1 MASADYIY
9 YFTKNT
15 FKKTLYG
22 EIQKGFNMGLVI
34 DGTKDSL
41 KVQVISFSN
50 TEIEPY
56 TICWHEKTNTWWV
69 VAHDKVERDT
79 NENGFIYTHNVQLLG
94 AIELLNARDLT
105 DCGFNQNA
113 YSISDII
120 FRLCRLSNWEFAND
134 NRLSIEIL
142 SSQLD
147 DNMKVDYMK
156 TFENYTLLSALRE
169 FLDGYNCDV
178 KLTFD
183 MQIDQETW
191 GDNNYH
197 LSVASFN
204 IVPKTGRSNKTPY
217 SESEFKDIRETKT
230 MDKNSFGTTVIS
242 NAENVVSTKT
252 KTYPSTGAVRLSGS
266 QYEINAENAFIRLPS
281 NIFKVNWVRAFF
293 PITIYIEMRIVGA
306 LGDTRLFTGSYTFYS
321 FDENMVNT
329 TYEKIITDAYDY
341 MAQAQTFDDATYKQG
356 FELLVEHYKENKD
369 SILKPILLGGRSTLY
384 SGWKFNPVDGSFGAP
399 DNNDDFYFT
408 MIYRSYNNSTHISP
422 YWLIGEKEQSNG
434 VGSPERC
441 LSYEKGKNVI
451 DNFSILAPVASTD
464 PFNYSYIVGYQCTDL
479 RDGSYN
485 PNTGSTAKTYY
496 NDTFNIGIDQ
506 FIFKIDIK
514 GLPTTHIDIGNTYY
528 QVNYIPMTDLK
539 IKYDNSGERNDTQL
553 YNQNGKLN
561 DGVALSKLMLSYS
574 KEIESDT
581 ITKYSNYYD
590 YSKVPQCGDL
600 VSIGNDI
607 YVINNVSLDFE
618 QNETSNNKDYFISG
632 EFTMSKKTS
641 VKSLLTNPNTNI
653 RDYGIPQ
660 NNNVVRKQLY
670 RDFYELGHT
679 SDTNANEDYYLPL
692 NKIMN
697 VSNYYQDYQEHIAV
711 IKLGYSD
718 LVDNHSH
725 WYYQLDTTTYMLKKA
740 IYEVVNFN
748 DNNII
753 GYSSQ
758 NTLSEFDI
766 SRVFTGNID
775 VKNTPISYTDYNG
788 NVESFEIL
796 FCTNEQLTGIYDNY
810 KQANGYGSYLKPIF
824 NYSVFIDEDI
834 YEGGDYGQC
843 VSYWGIIDTGSL
855 TKDSVWGFRYELT
868 QYLGNYEGDGS
879 DIGIGSLQ
887 VVSGLTSTEIPSSE
901 YTYTFTKSGNKYY
914 INVVIN
920 QSSTYD
926 TPTATLYI
934 TNVLRGGFDGAKD
947 IHDFKIEELQYNKDA
962 LEVPF
967 FEYSCQID
975 DSNDVIVGDNV
986 LDTKDDGYTY
996 MYSYVLVPKNQVN
1009 ENSFT
1014 RYVVEPSGQYSVDD
1028 DFFIYIP
1035 NSIGMRYENDKL
1047 YIGLRTN
1054 DSYDLDSETFTQ
1066 GGTITIDSTLLNQLK
1081 THDIMVVRHK
1091 VNKHTDI
1098 EEIEP
1103 EEGVFWYKAHPI
1115 NDLMFV
1121 IRNTNNLV
1129 VENNEIVL
1137 TINHYTIH

>member
-9 YFTKNT
+9 YFTKDT

-41 KVQVISFSN
+41 KVQVISFSK

-105 DCGFNQNA
+105 DCGFNQNT

-169 FLDGYNCDV
+169 FLDGYNCDI

-197 LSVASFN
+197 LSIASFN
-204 IVPKTGRSNKTPY
+204 VVPKTGRSNKTPY
-217 SESEFKDIRETKT
+217 SESEFKDIRETRT
-230 MDKNSFGTTVIS
+230 MDKNSFGTIVIS

-252 KTYPSTGAVRLSGS
+252 KTYPLVGSVRLSGTE
-266 QYEINAENAFIRLPS
+266 YEITPENGIFRLPS
-281 NIFKVNWVRAFF
+281 DIFKVISIQVFSPLKVYGKRVSSNGTTIFGGWEVNPFDNSSIQVLINNLKQSFITSYSSGTTDIPDIDDFNEHIPNIKSIIENAI
-293 PITIYIEMRIVGA
+293 PTIYN
-306 LGDTRLFTGSYTFYS
+306 S
-321 FDENMVNT
+321 
-329 TYEKIITDAYDY
+329 EKYNPATEQIID
-341 MAQAQTFDDATYKQG
+341 
-356 FELLVEHYKENKD
+356 L
-369 SILKPILLGGRSTLY
+369 
-384 SGWKFNPVDGSFGAP
+384 
-399 DNNDDFYFT
+399 
-408 MIYRSYNNSTHISP
+408 
-422 YWLIGEKEQSNG
+422 
-434 VGSPERC
+434 
-441 LSYEKGKNVI
+441 
-451 DNFSILAPVASTD
+451 STD
-464 PFNYSYIVGYQCTDL
+464 SECRYIKNNVGTFGNVVLTSKDL
-479 RDGSYN
+479 RDNIDANTRTTTFYWERGKNYIHF
-485 PNTGSTAKTYY
+485 PHGGTGSSNGFTFRLGSTSNEIVLYTFIVHGTGITVDQTYTFCVGYPSDYNSGQGGIQLGYSTAMARIT
-496 NDTFNIGIDQ
+496 
-506 FIFKIDIK
+506 
-514 GLPTTHIDIGNTYY
+514 
-528 QVNYIPMTDLK
+528 YIPMTDLK

-679 SDTNANEDYYLPL
+679 SDTNASEDYYLPL

-758 NTLSEFDI
+758 NTVSEFDI
-766 SRVFTGNID
+766 QRVFDTNFD
-775 VKNTPISYTDYNG
+775 TKNTPISYVDSNG
-788 NVESFEIL
+788 KFESIEIA
-796 FCTNEQLTGIYDNY
+796 FCTNEQITTIFEQY
-810 KQANGYGSYLKPIF
+810 KISEGYGSNQKSIS
-824 NYSVFIDEDI
+824 NYSCFIPEEI
-834 YEGGDYGQC
+834 YEGGFSYQKSENFGTKFITREPTTYHTLKINLKDEGLVPQDFTNYQNLTVSVIRCSEVIEGSTLDANFDYT
-843 VSYWGIIDTGSL
+843 I
-855 TKDSVWGFRYELT
+855 
-868 QYLGNYEGDGS
+868 
-879 DIGIGSLQ
+879 
-887 VVSGLTSTEIPSSE
+887 
-901 YTYTFTKSGNKYY
+901 TFTQPYSR
-914 INVVIN
+914 NVELGIEVFNNI
-920 QSSTYD
+920 TL
-926 TPTATLYI
+926 TAI
-934 TNVLRGGFDGAKD
+934 GAK
-947 IHDFKIEELQYNKDA
+947 HSNDFKVEEEQYNKDA

-975 DSNDVIVGDNV
+975 DSNDVVVGDNV

-996 MYSYVLVPKNQVN
+996 MYSYVLLPKNQVN
-1009 ENSFT
+1009 ENNFT
-1014 RYVVEPSGQYSVDD
+1014 RYVVEPSGEYLVDD

-1035 NSIGMRYENDKL
+1035 NSVGMRYENDKL
-1047 YIGLRTN
+1047 CIGLRTN
-1054 DSYDLDSETFTQ
+1054 DTYDFDSETFTQ
-1066 GGTITIDSTLLNQLK
+1066 GGTTTIDSTLLNQLK
-1081 THDIMVVRHK
+1081 THDIMIVRHK